1 MLITRQSDV
10 NICINFGSSFRHHYL
25 NNLFGGIIM
34 IEAIIFNIAASIG
47 MIYFIGVIT
56 MLLVNTWF
64 AYKYRNHLINQTIEE
79 RYEEVERIKK
89 IQSKYVSWL
98 IHSKILISTFTFH
111 DYKREVLQS
120 QNSQK
125 KSLKKPGID
134 SIVLSIFLML
144 FSILFVG
151 MSIKTDYLLMQILLK
166 STRLISILVGLVI
179 IYRNIILCILQS
191 KQKNKFITI
200 IAILFNLLAIF
211 YFGFVSYYTIAEI
224 F

>member
-1 MLITRQSDV
+1 
-10 NICINFGSSFRHHYL
+10 
-25 NNLFGGIIM
+25 M
-34 IEAIIFNIAASIG
+34 IEEIIFNIAASIG
-47 MIYFIGVIT
+47 IIYFMWAIT
-56 MLLVNTWF
+56 MFLVNTWF
-64 AYKYRNHLINQTIEE
+64 AYKYRNQLINQTIEE

-89 IQSKYVSWL
+89 KQSKYISWL
-98 IHSKILISTFTFH
+98 IHNKTLLSALTFH
-111 DYKREVLQS
+111 DYKKEVIESLDD
-120 QNSQK
+120 QK
-125 KSLKKPGID
+125 KSSKKPGID

-179 IYRNIILCILQS
+179 IYRNIILCKLQS

-200 IAILFNLLAIF
+200 LAILFNLLAIF
-211 YFGFVSYYTIAEI
+211 YFGFVSYYTIIEI